1 VTEIWLAFMAGLAGS
16 GHCLGMCGG
25 IVAALSVSNP
35 QIAPARKFRLNL
47 VYHLGRIF
55 TYALL
60 GLLAGAVSQMAL
72 FSRLKPHLSW
82 LLVAAHVSVIAIGLM
97 TVINIRRFSLAALDG
112 GGWCFMQHRL
122 KSASR
127 LASAPAFFIAGL
139 VMGLLPCG
147 LVYGILLSSAASGS
161 WVKGGVMMLAFGAG
175 TLPALL
181 AYGQVAISISAL
193 SNTLFLRIMG
203 GMVALLG
210 VVGLMKTLGVMG
222 KI

>member
-1 VTEIWLAFMAGLAGS
+1 MAGLAGS

-35 QIAPARKFRLNL
+35 NSAPVRKFRLNL
-47 VYHLGRIF
+47 SYHLGRMV
-55 TYALL
+55 TYTLL

-72 FSRLKPHLSW
+72 FSSLKPHLSW
-82 LLVAAHVSVIAIGLM
+82 LFVLANVFVILIGLM
-97 TVINIRRFSLAALDG
+97 TVFNIRQFSLAALDG
-112 GGWCFMQHRL
+112 GGWHFMQSRL

-127 LASAPAFFIAGL
+127 LASVPAFFMAGL
-139 VMGLLPCG
+139 VMGILPCG
-147 LVYGILLSSAASGS
+147 LVYGVLLSTVASGS
-161 WVKGGVMMLAFGAG
+161 FVKGGVMMLAFGAG

-210 VVGLMKTLGVMG
+210 VVGLMKTLGMMG
-222 KI
+222 IAKV